1 MSVAGVPTRKIKKAL
16 SEHGYVKDRCNDGHE
31 IWEKQVTKS
40 VSIPIHSKEI
50 NGAMAKRLNKEHNLD
65 LF

>member
-31 IWEKQVTKS
+31 IWEKQITKS

-50 NGAMAKRLNKEHNLD
+50 NGAMAKRLNKEQNVG

>member
-31 IWEKQVTKS
+31 IWEKQITKS

>member
-50 NGAMAKRLNKEHNLD
+50 NGAMAKRLNKQHNLD

>member
-16 SEHGYVKDRCNDGHE
+16 SEHGYKKDRCNDGHE

>member
-1 MSVAGVPTRKIKKAL
+1 MSVAGVPTRKFKKAL

-31 IWEKQVTKS
+31 IWEKQITKS
-40 VSIPIHSKEI
+40 VSIPIHDKEI
-50 NGAMAKRLNKEHNLD
+50 NGAMAKRLNKEHNLG

>member
-1 MSVAGVPTRKIKKAL
+1 MSVAGVPTRRIKKAL

-31 IWEKQVTKS
+31 IWEKQITKS

>member
-1 MSVAGVPTRKIKKAL
+1 MSTAGVPTRKFKKAL
-16 SEHGYVKDRCNDGHE
+16 SEHGYTKDRCNDGHE
-31 IWEKQVTKS
+31 IWEKQITKS

-50 NGAMAKRLNKEHNLD
+50 NGAMAKRLSKEHNLD

>member
-1 MSVAGVPTRKIKKAL
+1 MSLAGIPTRKVKKAL

-31 IWEKQVTKS
+31 IWEKQITKS
-40 VSIPIHSKEI
+40 VSIPIHDKEI
-50 NGAMAKRLNKEHNLD
+50 NGAMAKRLSKEHNLG

>member
-31 IWEKQVTKS
+31 IWEKQITKS

-50 NGAMAKRLNKEHNLD
+50 NGAMAKRLNKEHNLG